1 MAGDQS
7 VLKQI
12 NRMAIVRLVKSR
24 PSLARGDLA
33 ELTGLADST
42 VSVLVNELVDEG
54 WLVSS
59 SSDVKR
65 IGAGRRPKVLA
76 LNPSRLATLGAEIG
90 VDYLAVSACNLYGE
104 QLFSRIIDYDHIE
117 ESRSVAD
124 TAVLIAEARGRL
136 AALGRVPLGVG
147 LGVPGMVTPEGLLRF
162 APNLGWRDVPIGDK
176 LAAALERVGAGGLRV
191 TAINDANA
199 RALAE
204 YVFGATP
211 QMGSLVY
218 MSVGWG
224 IGAGIIIDDR
234 LVLGHSGFSG
244 EVGHSIIDPGGEACT
259 CGRRGCVETMLSQ
272 KGVSR
277 MVTGRE
283 APILSINELAQRLAQ
298 GESAVLEAARAAGEQ
313 LGLVVHN
320 LLVTLD
326 PAVLVLGGPLGGLP
340 GFVDAAVESLKLL
353 RGASTSHRA
362 LVRPCGF
369 GAAAGAVG
377 AAASVL
383 HEILHPVAHA
393 PARAGGQSAAS

>member
-24 PSLARGDLA
+24 PSLARGELA

-54 WLVSS
+54 WLVST

-65 IGAGRRPKVLA
+65 TGAGRRPKVLT
-76 LNPSRLATLGAEIG
+76 LNPSRLAVLGAEIG
-90 VDYLAVSACNLYGE
+90 IDYLSVAACNLHGE
-104 QLFSRIIDYDHIE
+104 QLFTRIIDYEHIE
-117 ESRSVAD
+117 EKRSISD
-124 TAVLIAEARGRL
+124 MAVLVAEARGRL
-136 AALGRVPLGVG
+136 ATLGREALGVG

-162 APNLGWRDVPIGDK
+162 APNLGWRDVAVGE
-176 LAAALERVGAGGLRV
+176 LLGAALDRVGAGGLRV
-191 TAINDANA
+191 SVINDANA

-218 MSVGWG
+218 LSVGWG

-244 EVGHSIIDPGGEACT
+244 EVGHSIIDPGGELCT
-259 CGRRGCVETMLSQ
+259 CGRSGCVETVLSQ

-283 APILSINELAQRLAQ
+283 TPILSIRELGERLA
-298 GESAVLEAARAAGEQ
+298 GGDAAVLEAAKTAGEQ
-313 LGLVVHN
+313 LGLVIHN
-320 LLVTLD
+320 LLVTID
-326 PAVLVLGGPLGGLP
+326 PAVLVIGGPLGGLP
-340 GFVDAAVESLKLL
+340 GVVDAALASLTLL
-353 RGASTSHRA
+353 RGTSTSHRA
-362 LVRPCGF
+362 LVRPCAF
-369 GAAAGAVG
+369 GANAGSVG
-377 AAASVL
+377 AGASVL
-383 HEILHPVAHA
+383 HDAMHPVAHA
-393 PARAGGQSAAS
+393 PARPGVQAIAS